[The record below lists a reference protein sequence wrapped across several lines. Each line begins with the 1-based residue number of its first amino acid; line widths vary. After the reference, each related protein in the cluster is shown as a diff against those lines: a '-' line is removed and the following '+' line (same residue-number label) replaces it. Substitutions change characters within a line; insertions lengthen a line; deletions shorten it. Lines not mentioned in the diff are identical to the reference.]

1 MAIIGFNN
9 QVLSAFGQ
17 TPSNLSWSLS
27 NTGTY
32 KTVELLTTGTGTLA
46 SPTLSAKTV
55 RGIVFNT
62 LTSPESG
69 TGTFASLS
77 AYSGTSFRVDTAYNG
92 QTMGLIYDDGSST
105 LFTVVT
111 GVSATAQSLTGNGFD
126 TSYPEVKRLWVLG
139 YR

>member
-1 MAIIGFNN
+1 MAIISFNN
-9 QVLSAFGQ
+9 QALSAFGQ

-32 KTVELLTTGTGTLA
+32 KTVELITTGTGALD
-46 SPTLSAKTV
+46 SPVLSAKNV

-69 TGTFASLS
+69 TGAFASLS
-77 AYSGTSFRVDTAYNG
+77 AYSGTSFRVDTSYNG

-105 LFTVVT
+105 IFTVVT
-111 GVSATAQSLTGNGFD
+111 GATTTKQSLTANGFD
-126 TSYPEVKRLWVLG
+126 TAYPEVKRLWLLG